1 MPYTEFVIIGGDGLF
16 NQLINAFHN
25 HLDSDTLM
33 KMPIGIIPGGSTNA
47 IACDLGGKNP
57 YEACSNIIR
66 GHTSSW
72 DILRVQFKNLDK
84 IVYTTTLTWGLVS
97 DIVHDGEEWRKLF
110 GSSRYFFWGAKHFW
124 CSCTPKT
131 YRTKIY
137 VQRDEQEKMPIEETK
152 VSYI

>member
-1 MPYTEFVIIGGDGLF
+1 MYFSEILEPMLKLAKLDYHWFVTNSSTFVNDWVNMLDVNTMPYTEFVIIGGDGLF

-66 GHTSSW
+66 GHTSS
-72 DILRVQFKNLDK
+72 
-84 IVYTTTLTWGLVS
+84 
-97 DIVHDGEEWRKLF
+97 
-110 GSSRYFFWGAKHFW
+110 
-124 CSCTPKT
+124 
-131 YRTKIY
+131 
-137 VQRDEQEKMPIEETK
+137 
-152 VSYI
+152 